1 MHACVRSVE
10 GSMTFFLIIKYA
22 EVCKQF
28 HDFGFVI
35 AILQKVHCQYS
46 ARSCADFN
54 SDTQDVRNLGALQL

>member
-1 MHACVRSVE
+1 
-10 GSMTFFLIIKYA
+10 MTFFLIIKYA